1 VRARARPSI
10 SDLTEVELL
19 SAVAGKVRGRDL
31 APADGSR
38 ISAEFLSH
46 LEGNLYTRLPIE
58 RRHYR
63 LARDWMAQ
71 LATPLRALDALHLA
85 VAAVDGLTLATA
97 DRVLSRWGRL
107 LGVRVLPVGPAK
119 GSRHHAP

>member
-1 VRARARPSI
+1 VRTRARPSI

-19 SAVAGKVRGRDL
+19 AAVAGKVRGREL
-31 APADGSR
+31 SPADGSR
-38 ISAEFLSH
+38 VRAEFLSH
-46 LEGNLYTRLPIE
+46 LQGNLYTRLPLE

-85 VAAVDGLTLATA
+85 VAAAEALTLATA
-97 DRVLSRWGRL
+97 DRALARWGRL
-107 LGVRVLPVGPAK
+107 LGVRTLSVGPAK
-119 GSRHHAP
+119 GSRHRAP

>member
-1 VRARARPSI
+1 MRARARPSI

-19 SAVAGKVRGRDL
+19 SAIAGKVRGHDL
-31 APADGSR
+31 AQADGGR
-38 ISAEFLSH
+38 IVSEFLAH

-71 LATPLRALDALHLA
+71 LTTPLRTLDALHLA
-85 VAAVDGLTLATA
+85 VAAAEGLTLATA
-97 DRVLSRWGRL
+97 DRTMSRWGKR
-107 LGVRVLPVGPAK
+107 LGVRMLPVGQAR
-119 GSRHHAP
+119 GSHRRAP